1 MYFAVFYGGGELV
14 CHGCT
19 LWCFT
24 EIEGLS
30 ANSGSTEGGLMLTVT
45 GQYFDDTDSPAR
57 VLIDGEEC
65 RVQEP
70 ISSTAIVCE
79 ISTPPASTPSV
90 HTGESSC

>member
-1 MYFAVFYGGGELV
+1 
-14 CHGCT
+14 
-19 LWCFT
+19 
-24 EIEGLS
+24 
-30 ANSGSTEGGLMLTVT
+30 MLTVT

-70 ISSTAIVCE
+70 ISSTAIMCE
-79 ISTPPASTPSV
+79 TSTPPASTPSV

>member
-1 MYFAVFYGGGELV
+1 M

-65 RVQEP
+65 RVQNP
-70 ISSTAIVCE
+70 ISYTAIVCE
-79 ISTPPASTPSV
+79 TSTPPASTPSV
-90 HTGESSC
+90 HTGG